1 MFIPLA
7 VLLVGG
13 VVIAALLVWLAL
25 LLSGRNPLPFPDG
38 GSRIFSAPS
47 PEAKAAVVDL
57 LAMHGV
63 RERFQANT
71 KGVLRSIMW
80 DGTIINHPDPEVAR
94 RLGMPAASIG
104 LVAKDPT
111 AAANQAAAFLKSRGF
126 SADVVLDV
134 EPELPIVFVVTNVLI
149 NTVINFRKHVIHF
162 PRP

>member
-13 VVIAALLVWLAL
+13 IVIAALLAWLAM

-38 GSRIFSAPS
+38 GSRIFSAAS

-71 KGVLRSIMW
+71 KGVLPVPALDWSLRIR
-80 DGTIINHPDPEVAR
+80 R
-94 RLGMPAASIG
+94 RLR
-104 LVAKDPT
+104 T
-111 AAANQAAAFLKSRGF
+111 RRRRF
-126 SADVVLDV
+126 
-134 EPELPIVFVVTNVLI
+134 
-149 NTVINFRKHVIHF
+149 
-162 PRP
+162 

>member
-13 VVIAALLVWLAL
+13 IVVAALLAWLAM

-38 GSRIFSAPS
+38 GSRIFSAAS

-80 DGTIINHPDPEVAR
+80 DGTIVNYPDPEVAR
-94 RLGMPAASIG
+94 LGMPGASIDWSPG
-104 LVAKDPT
+104 DPDGDGRNDYSGVSE
-111 AAANQAAAFLKSRGF
+111 ARIVRH
-126 SADVVLDV
+126 VVLG
-134 EPELPIVFVVTNVLI
+134 
-149 NTVINFRKHVIHF
+149 R
-162 PRP
+162 